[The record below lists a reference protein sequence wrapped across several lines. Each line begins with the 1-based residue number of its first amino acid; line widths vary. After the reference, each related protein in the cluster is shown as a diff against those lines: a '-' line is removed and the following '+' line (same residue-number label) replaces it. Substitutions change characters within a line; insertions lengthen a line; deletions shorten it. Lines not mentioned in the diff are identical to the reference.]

1 MLHALAEAGEQV
13 LDLEGLASHRGS
25 AFGALGLP
33 PQPSHREFQRRVRE
47 SLALRRILGRCCG
60 SRTRDRS
67 SAASACR
74 EELQRAIASA
84 PVVVRHAPVSRRVN
98 RLTETYGDAPT
109 AELRAA
115 LERTARRLGEAAAER
130 AATHLERGDVRAA
143 VCEVLPY
150 YDTGYRRRTERHRRT
165 VIGHCR
171 D

>member
-33 PQPSHREFQRRVRE
+33 PQPSHREFQRRVSE
-47 SLALRRILGRCCG
+47 SLAFADPERVLWVEDEGPFIG
-60 SRTRDRS
+60 SVGVPD
-67 SAASACR
+67 
-74 EELQRAIASA
+74 ELQRAIASA
-84 PVVVRHAPVSRRVN
+84 PVVVRHAPVSQRVN
-98 RLTETYGDAPT
+98 RLTDTYGNAPI

-130 AATHLERGDVRAA
+130 AGTHLERGDVRAA
-143 VCEVLPY
+143 VREVLPY
-150 YDTGYRRRTERHRRT
+150 YDTGYRRRAERHRRT
-165 VIGHCR
+165 VIGRCR